1 MQASAPSSEPPP
13 IPSQGASTTSTPAK
27 PTAMPAIRSG
37 VGGSSGSTTSENSSV
52 ISGVRELKIPASSE
66 ETSVSP

>member
-13 IPSQGASTTSTPAK
+13 IPSHGASTTSTPAK
-27 PTAMPAIRSG
+27 PTAMPATRSG

-52 ISGVRELKIPASSE
+52 ISG
-66 ETSVSP
+66 